1 MATNPVSLP
10 HSTIPTRAQLLAFI
24 HRLCDEEEYESEEGR
39 WTFRS
44 GGDSGRCTD
53 GAKKVAIEF
62 DGLVVGYRT
71 ADNPSAVVPKYVD
84 GHDFALIAKRFV
96 VDYWACHVAE
106 EIDRPVFDLNDTDE
120 AKLVRR
126 YYGKQSA
133 WQNTPISDED
143 IQCLRIECT

>member
-1 MATNPVSLP
+1 MAANPASLA
-10 HSTIPTRAQLLAFI
+10 HSTIPTRATLLAFI
-24 HRLCDEEEYESEEGR
+24 RRLCDEEEYEPVEGR

-44 GGDSGRCTD
+44 GGSSGICTE

-62 DGLVVGYRT
+62 GGQVVGYHT

-84 GHDFALIAKRFV
+84 GHDFALIAERFV
-96 VDYWACHVAE
+96 VDYWASHVAD
-106 EIDRPVFDLNDTDE
+106 EIDRPVFDLDDPDE

-126 YYGKQSA
+126 YYGSQSA